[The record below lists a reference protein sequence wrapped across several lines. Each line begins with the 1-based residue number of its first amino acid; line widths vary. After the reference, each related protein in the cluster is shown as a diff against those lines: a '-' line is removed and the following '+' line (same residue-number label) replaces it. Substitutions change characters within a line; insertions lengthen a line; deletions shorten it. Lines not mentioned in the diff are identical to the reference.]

1 MLYREVLIFRIR
13 DDGSRKW
20 RKARLHPYTKIIVE
34 RTGWGYFRP
43 NQKSER
49 VMRLAMNWDNFG
61 LNGMEGGSLCLS
73 LSERA
78 VSAFSKEK
86 SQLCMIQFNVFS
98 LQNSGLWSHV
108 TFHDVCFTLYVC
120 VNHFQIKIALEIL
133 VEFFAAIK
141 LWLQS
146 PPATTQQIHCSQCS
160 QFDFASMD
168 WYELYFLETFTVLK
182 LNGIFVD
189 PHSLQ
194 YRS

>member
-1 MLYREVLIFRIR
+1 MMDQGNGGRPDYTRTPKSSWRGL
-13 DDGSRKW
+13 DGGILGQFK
-20 RKARLHPYTKIIVE
+20 
-34 RTGWGYFRP
+34 
-43 NQKSER
+43 KSER

-61 LNGMEGGSLCLS
+61 LNGMEGGSLRLS
-73 LSERA
+73 LSETA
-78 VSAFSKEK
+78 VSAFSSEK

-108 TFHDVCFTLYVC
+108 TSHDVCFTLYVC
-120 VNHFQIKIALEIL
+120 VNHFQVKIALEIL

-146 PPATTQQIHCSQCS
+146 PPATTQQMHCRQCS
-160 QFDFASMD
+160 LFDFASMD
-168 WYELYFLETFTVLK
+168 WYGLYFLETLTVLK